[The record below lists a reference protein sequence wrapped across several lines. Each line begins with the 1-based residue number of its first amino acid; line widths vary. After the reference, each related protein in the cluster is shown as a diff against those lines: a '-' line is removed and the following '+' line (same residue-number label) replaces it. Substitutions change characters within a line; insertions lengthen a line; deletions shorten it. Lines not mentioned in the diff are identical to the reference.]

1 MTRVDVAIKRI
12 KSYRERLTKQQVR
25 TLCGQAR
32 AGDTEAALKG
42 LKTLLERGRVADV
55 GTAL

>member
-1 MTRVDVAIKRI
+1 MTSVDIAIKRI
-12 KSYRERLTKQQVR
+12 KSYRDRLTKQQVR

-42 LKTLLERGRVADV
+42 LKTLLERGRSR
-55 GTAL
+55 

>member
-1 MTRVDVAIKRI
+1 MMTTTDAAIKII
-12 KSYRERLTKQQVR
+12 KAYRDRLTKQQMR

-42 LKTLLERGRVADV
+42 LKTLLERGRSK
-55 GTAL
+55 